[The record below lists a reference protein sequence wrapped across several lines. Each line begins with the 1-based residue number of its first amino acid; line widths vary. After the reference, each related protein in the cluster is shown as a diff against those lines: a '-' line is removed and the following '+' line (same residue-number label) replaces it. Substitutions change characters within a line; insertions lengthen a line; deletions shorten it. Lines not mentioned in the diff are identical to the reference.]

1 MSTWPVGFWRHY
13 ASRTIMTNRL
23 ERFAIW
29 PGQTFRVYENKNF
42 NHLIFLIHAFEN
54 RVIAPINTF
63 LKVKEYV

>member
-1 MSTWPVGFWRHY
+1 
-13 ASRTIMTNRL
+13 MTNRL